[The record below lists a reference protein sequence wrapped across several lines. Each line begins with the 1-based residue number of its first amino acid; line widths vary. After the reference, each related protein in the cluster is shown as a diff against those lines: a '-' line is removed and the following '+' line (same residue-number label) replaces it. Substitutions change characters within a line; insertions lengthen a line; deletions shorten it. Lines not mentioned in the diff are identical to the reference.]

1 MAQVRAMIDQGYLSL
16 LVGDLG
22 HMQGYWNQLLLDYP
36 GHPAH
41 GQEAQSIPLTLYGDL
56 FAIFFCQIHSGISI
70 MYWFEFPKTLLWCP
84 VNFVFPCI
92 SGDEGN
98 AFRSSWMTFHW
109 QPDLSPLLQNSACS
123 RFIITTVPSSMP
135 LVTCK

>member
-70 MYWFEFPKTLLWCP
+70 MYWFEFPQEP
-84 VNFVFPCI
+84 VMVSC
-92 SGDEGN
+92 
-98 AFRSSWMTFHW
+98 
-109 QPDLSPLLQNSACS
+109 
-123 RFIITTVPSSMP
+123 
-135 LVTCK
+135 